1 MKDKQIHRGASLLN
15 RVSLLVSY
23 RLKNNM
29 LLKTDQTEPKQIIVL
44 LERITNQT
52 SIAVFGK
59 IIYVM
64 RLVPFNNTVFN
75 EKLSIT
81 KIKKR
86 Y

>member
-1 MKDKQIHRGASLLN
+1 
-15 RVSLLVSY
+15 
-23 RLKNNM
+23 M

-52 SIAVFGK
+52 SIADFGK

-86 Y
+86 D